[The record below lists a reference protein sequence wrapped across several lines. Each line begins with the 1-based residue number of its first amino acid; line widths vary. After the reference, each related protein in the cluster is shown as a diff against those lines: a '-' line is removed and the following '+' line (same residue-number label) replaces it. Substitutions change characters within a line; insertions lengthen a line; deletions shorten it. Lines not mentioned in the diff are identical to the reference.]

1 MTFCIKL
8 FPRLRNLDTTS
19 AMPKHAILL
28 PFALLL
34 MTVCLGCA
42 KSPAVTFEHQ
52 ADVATISHQ
61 DFLKLLDER
70 YTSYEHVPGFKTGPD
85 SRFDKEAYHSQ
96 NPNQDHFPNSIR
108 FYETPCVA
116 SREIM
121 MAKGDVR
128 LDAQQD
134 FRAYMEQW
142 ETGGRPERTM
152 KNMRY
157 VADLTVQEREKKT
170 FIFQSV
176 RNYCQALGG
185 SVVNKTAIGEEDQAS
200 FFLPTVAHCQTPDDA
215 HSFMFVYNPNVLNN
229 AYGYMPQK
237 LPRHSLTPY
246 HQKKKDGTQYYG
258 YSTTTMIRATPEC
271 LRRYPVEYAPDTG
284 ELTFGWDGYFLFIHP
299 EHPKASSERKAIY
312 FDRFRKNWVDEK

>member
-1 MTFCIKL
+1 
-8 FPRLRNLDTTS
+8 
-19 AMPKHAILL
+19 MPKHRILL
-28 PFALLL
+28 PLAMLL
-34 MTVCLGCA
+34 MAACLGCT
-42 KSPAVTFEHQ
+42 KSPAVTFDHQ
-52 ADVATISHQ
+52 TDIPDISHH

-70 YTSYEHVPGFKTGPD
+70 YTSYEHVPGYKADHD
-85 SRFDKEAYHSQ
+85 SGFDKEAYHSL
-96 NPNQDHFPNSIR
+96 NPDQEHFPNSVR

-128 LDAQQD
+128 QDALPA
-134 FRAYMEQW
+134 FTEYMEQW
-142 ETGGRPERTM
+142 EAGRKPERTTD
-152 KNMRY
+152 NMRY
-157 VADLTVQEREKKT
+157 VADLTMQERGKKT

-185 SVVNKTAIGEEDQAS
+185 TVVNKTAIGEQDQAS

-229 AYGYMPQK
+229 AYGYIPRK

-258 YSTTTMIRATPEC
+258 YSTATMIAASPEC
-271 LRRYPVEYAPDTG
+271 LGRYPLEFDSGTG

-299 EHPKASSERKAIY
+299 EHPKASSDRKAIY
-312 FDRFRKNWVDEK
+312 FDRFRKNWIDEK